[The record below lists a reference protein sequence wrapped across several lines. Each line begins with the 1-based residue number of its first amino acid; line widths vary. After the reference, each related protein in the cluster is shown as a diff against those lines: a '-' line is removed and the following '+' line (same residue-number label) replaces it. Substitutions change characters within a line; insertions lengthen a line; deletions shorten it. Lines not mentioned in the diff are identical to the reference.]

1 MVDKTNGIGPLNQ
14 QFSSKG
20 VRLAA
25 LKKDNELL
33 FNYFKQA
40 GFDEN
45 SMIYS
50 TDIEK
55 LKKEFD
61 KNENGLSVKEAR
73 AMGLEGSRKEIK
85 NAIKTLDTIAS
96 SELKDDST
104 YPVKVSENEK
114 HFYTKDNKIK
124 YAQVITDEGVLTEEY
139 HKNGNLAEKS
149 QHKYDAKGN
158 AYRAVFEKYN
168 EEGQVLTGEYIDENG
183 VKAERKFDYFNGHK
197 NSMTETRGQNETF
210 IKYENFNGKE
220 QPVRVVDTF
229 KGDPDSAKVTEYE
242 YSNGAALKQTVTY
255 EGKMIK
261 NDVTKEETEF
271 SPEGKALK
279 TTEFHS
285 NGTKVINDLEK
296 GIKETVIPQE
306 IVAEG
311 LTDIEEEKPVEKT
324 PKKATGKLQLPEG
337 WTRVPSSFRHG
348 SKIMEAKDAA
358 SAVDALLN
366 ARGIDSAKVDK
377 DKLIS
382 DVAKFNPSV
391 FDKEGKVKN
400 NAKWD
405 KLDLPGDI
413 SKTYKAGAKKTPK
426 AGEQP
431 KADETPHVFYDDKG
445 NPKVKV
451 TKLTGENVRD
461 VLAEFNK
468 ATGNNKSLPSAII
481 FDKDVSD
488 EDKVRA
494 LKMIK
499 DAIDASNKNRDWV
512 KPGDYRYT
520 VPNGTAEDKFRGA
533 SMYEY
538 VFGKGSSGMLNIPD
552 KYKFDPD
559 AQKRLDEL
567 QEKFGKPP
575 VYPAPQLPEPEQEEV
590 QVPLMTEKM
599 QKEADAQRADN
610 KAKAEAQ
617 AEVERK
623 AADFEKRLKGS
634 FTQEPE
640 HEEVQIPLRPKNETE
655 VKAKPK
661 TETPA
666 DKARTE
672 LQKTI
677 PELAGQVA
685 VTQNNDGKILYK
697 PITGVLA
704 GREYDSVDAL
714 RAALDLAKQ
723 GIAFPKNE

>member
-426 AGEQP
+426 AGEQQ

-481 FDKDVSD
+481 FDKEVSD

-575 VYPAPQLPEPEQEEV
+575 VYPTPQLPEPEQEEV